1 MSESTSPT
9 CARVRV
15 LLEAYVD
22 GDLERGDPAIA
33 AAVRAHLSTCADC
46 RKQHHQAASLPF
58 RIKALSSPSPS
69 RSLVGDVLRS
79 VAPARRSYRR
89 AWTLLAPEA
98 LLAAF
103 IVWYV
108 SGVDGLTSLAS
119 GMFSDLSR
127 LAGWGVGGDSLPV
140 VPAVDV
146 LLLVA
151 LIALAAIAAYHI
163 SILVGLE
170 PDTYR
175 TTHTTQTALGGR
187 RRA

>member
-1 MSESTSPT
+1 MNTASLS

-22 GDLERGDPAIA
+22 GDLERTDAPAA
-33 AAVRAHLSTCADC
+33 AAVRAHLPTCGDC
-46 RKQHHQAASLPF
+46 RRQHAQAVSLPF
-58 RIKALSSPSPS
+58 RIKALSSPPPAK
-69 RSLVGDVLRS
+69 SLLADVMRA

-103 IVWYV
+103 ILWYV
-108 SGVDGLTSLAS
+108 SGVDGLTSLVS
-119 GMFSDLSR
+119 GMFSDLQR
-127 LAGWGVGGDSLPV
+127 LAGWGVAGSDLPV

-163 SILVGLE
+163 SILVRLE
-170 PDTYR
+170 SDITSSTPPV
-175 TTHTTQTALGGR
+175 LGGR

>member
-1 MSESTSPT
+1 MSNHGPLA

-22 GDLERGDPAIA
+22 GDLERTDAATA
-33 AAVRAHLSTCADC
+33 AAVRSHLATCADC
-46 RKQHHQAASLPF
+46 RKQHHQSVSLPF
-58 RIKALSSPSPS
+58 RLKALSSPPPAQ
-69 RSLVGDVLRS
+69 SLVADVMRS
-79 VAPARRSYRR
+79 VAPQRRSYRR

-98 LLAAF
+98 VLAAF

-119 GMFSDLSR
+119 GMVSDLQR
-127 LAGWGVGGDSLPV
+127 LAGWGTGGDSLPV

-146 LLLVA
+146 LLLLA
-151 LIALAAIAAYHI
+151 LIALAVIAAYHV

-170 PDTYR
+170 SDIRPTSN
-175 TTHTTQTALGGR
+175 TALGGR

>member
-1 MSESTSPT
+1 MSAALPLT

-22 GDLERGDPAIA
+22 GDLERADPAA
-33 AAVRAHLSTCADC
+33 ATAVRAHLATCSDC
-46 RKQHHQAASLPF
+46 RRQHHQAVSLPF
-58 RIKALSSPSPS
+58 RLKALSSPAPS
-69 RSLVGDVLRS
+69 RSLVGDVMRAVGS
-79 VAPARRSYRR
+79 PRRSYRR

-103 IVWYV
+103 IVWYM

-119 GMFSDLSR
+119 GMFSDLQR
-127 LAGWGVGGDSLPV
+127 LAGWGAGGESLPV

-146 LLLVA
+146 LLLAA
-151 LIALAAIAAYHI
+151 LIALAVIAAYHI
-163 SILVGLE
+163 SILVRLE
-170 PDTYR
+170 SDSYQP
-175 TTHTTQTALGGR
+175 THTALDGR